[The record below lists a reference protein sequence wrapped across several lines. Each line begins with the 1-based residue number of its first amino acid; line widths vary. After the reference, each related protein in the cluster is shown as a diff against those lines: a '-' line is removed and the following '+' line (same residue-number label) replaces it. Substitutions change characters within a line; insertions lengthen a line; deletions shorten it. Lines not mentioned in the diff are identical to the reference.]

1 MEVTELFYPQIAV
14 LAGPYVFDQGVKIE
28 VSSSKASYFDWAK
41 IRFTGQY
48 QEKISLARKDAAQIM
63 LGYNGVFDEVFTGY
77 VAEPYNEGG
86 FADEVTLKDEML
98 LLEETV
104 VNNTFLDTTP
114 QEMIAYFLAQ
124 AGVGRMKLSGQVYPE
139 RGRFPVRQQNVIQA
153 INTVHA
159 AWGIKKPFFFSG
171 GIFYWDE
178 KPEQEKVYTFEYGVN
193 ILCLSRTGGVW
204 QLETVSAPFVKHS
217 HKIGVIHPKVS
228 GEFEVSKVVSS
239 TTDAGFIR
247 TCINF

>member
-28 VSSSKASYFDWAK
+28 VSSSKVSYFDWAK

-124 AGVGRMKLSGQVYPE
+124 GRRQDEAVRSGLPGAGAVSRPAAERHPGDQYRPRSLGHQKALLLLGRHLLLGRKAGAGEGLHLRVRRKHPRPFPD
-139 RGRFPVRQQNVIQA
+139 RGRV
-153 INTVHA
+153 A
-159 AWGIKKPFFFSG
+159 ARNGIRA
-171 GIFYWDE
+171 
-178 KPEQEKVYTFEYGVN
+178 
-193 ILCLSRTGGVW
+193 LR
-204 QLETVSAPFVKHS
+204 
-217 HKIGVIHPKVS
+217 
-228 GEFEVSKVVSS
+228 
-239 TTDAGFIR
+239 
-247 TCINF
+247 